1 MSSDAHQ
8 KPVSSPRRTGI
19 ILAVGLAAGVVASG
33 SDGVAARSSRE
44 IVEARPA
51 GVPLM
56 AIVALGEQRITV
68 YDAQGKILQAPVS
81 SGQTGYETPAGIY
94 SVIQKEAEHYS
105 NLYDDASMPFMQR
118 ITWSGIALHAG
129 VLPGHPASHGCVR
142 MPYEFAQHL
151 FDKTSKG
158 MRVIVVPRDVAPADI
173 THSTLFKPK
182 TIEVDLPALTL
193 AGTTGQLSG
202 VAPKHMQALRA
213 IADAKA
219 SEVSSAAK
227 KAEEARQAA
236 VAAGAA
242 AVRFT
247 KALRMAERERTLAE
261 AQLKEAEKTFDEA
274 TATSSGT
281 TEKAAE
287 VKAAATSRL
296 TEAQTRLDSLKS
308 EGQPTLDAAITAREA
323 ANLAEA
329 ARVAAI
335 VAAREANAK
344 MLPVSVFISRET
356 QRLYVRQA
364 FQPVFDVPVTISEAS
379 SSIGTHVY
387 TALAYIDT
395 GADIRW
401 SAVSMS
407 KGPGEARSNGRRHH
421 ASDSNANASATDT
434 RAAQAALDR
443 ITIPQEA
450 VDRISEVI
458 SPGSALIISD
468 EPMSQETSKGTD
480 FVVLMSGEPQG
491 GIKIRQRKPSDYYR
505 SYRPYQRSPYGQ
517 GQSSWW

>member
-1 MSSDAHQ
+1 
-8 KPVSSPRRTGI
+8 
-19 ILAVGLAAGVVASG
+19 
-33 SDGVAARSSRE
+33 
-44 IVEARPA
+44 
-51 GVPLM
+51 M

-81 SGQTGYETPAGIY
+81 TGQTGYETPAGIY

-142 MPYEFAQHL
+142 MPYDFAQHL

-158 MRVIVVPRDVAPADI
+158 MRVIVMPRDVAPADI
-173 THSTLFKPK
+173 THPSLFKPK
-182 TIEVDLPALTL
+182 IVDVGLPALTV
-193 AGTTGQLSG
+193 AGTTGQVSG

-364 FQPVFDVPVTISEAS
+364 FSPCRHLSRLARQAARSAR
-379 SSIGTHVY
+379 VY

-395 GADIRW
+395 ARTYGGGRLNVK
-401 SAVSMS
+401 AVL
-407 KGPGEARSNGRRHH
+407 ARRVEWVGITPVT
-421 ASDSNANASATDT
+421 ATQT
-434 RAAQAALDR
+434 RALQTLEMPRPRLIA
-443 ITIPQEA
+443 
-450 VDRISEVI
+450 
-458 SPGSALIISD
+458 SPFRRRLSI
-468 EPMSQETSKGTD
+468 E
-480 FVVLMSGEPQG
+480 F
-491 GIKIRQRKPSDYYR
+491 RK
-505 SYRPYQRSPYGQ
+505 
-517 GQSSWW
+517 SSHPVRR